1 MSSLFLSE
9 VFNDSMELFYDS
21 EKMFKA
27 CYVRS
32 YLIKYSRDLDLR
44 VQSIKLNNSFQK
56 VSISLKP
63 WAEPS
68 T

>member
-1 MSSLFLSE
+1 MGSLFLSE

-21 EKMFKA
+21 EKMFGI
-27 CYVRS
+27 CY
-32 YLIKYSRDLDLR
+32 LLKYSRDLDLR

-63 WAEPS
+63 WAKPS